1 MGRAMRL
8 EQTDYCIIL
17 LLSGMV
23 LSVVGMLDYTGIM
36 DTPLPGQAVFAGYV
50 LVFFGIILFYKDRKD
65 NEAAI
70 DDYDYDCFLE
80 ENLSSVLDDGY
91 VIDLA
96 ADDCRYM
103 PADLPPIDDLTV
115 GGKTEPSREK
125 VFCGTEV
132 DIAGAPLDTSPAGV
146 DRDTPCKEGRILRLD
161 LDIAGEEVAE
171 ENEYLSAGEM
181 DIAGCPVDR
190 PDGDNTSDGDGR
202 EKNPT
207 LPETDGIKRK

>member
-1 MGRAMRL
+1 MRL

-36 DTPLPGQAVFAGYV
+36 DTPLPGQVVFAGYV

-125 VFCGTEV
+125 VFCGT
-132 DIAGAPLDTSPAGV
+132 
-146 DRDTPCKEGRILRLD
+146 
-161 LDIAGEEVAE
+161 
-171 ENEYLSAGEM
+171 
-181 DIAGCPVDR
+181 
-190 PDGDNTSDGDGR
+190 
-202 EKNPT
+202 
-207 LPETDGIKRK
+207 